1 MIRVGQGFDVHKFEE
16 GRPLII
22 GGITIPHDRG
32 LAGHSDAD
40 VLLHT
45 ITDAALGAIGE
56 GDIGRHFPDTDVAF
70 KDADSA
76 VLLEKI
82 WELVNERGYVLGNI
96 DCTVIAEKPK
106 MSPHIET
113 IQARIAELL
122 KADVS
127 QVNVKATTS
136 EKLGFTGREEGIAA
150 MATIL
155 LQKRFT
161 TEATI

>member
-22 GGITIPHDRG
+22 GGVTIPHDRG

-56 GDIGRHFPDTDVAF
+56 GDIGRHFPDTDATF

-76 VLLEKI
+76 VLLEEI
-82 WELVNERGYVLGNI
+82 WKLVNERGYKLGNI
-96 DCTVIAEKPK
+96 DCTVIAERPK

-113 IQARIAELL
+113 IQARVAALL
-122 KADVS
+122 QADIS
-127 QVNVKATTS
+127 QVNIKATTS
-136 EKLGFTGREEGIAA
+136 ERLGFTGREEGIAA

-155 LQKRFT
+155 LLKQS
-161 TEATI
+161 